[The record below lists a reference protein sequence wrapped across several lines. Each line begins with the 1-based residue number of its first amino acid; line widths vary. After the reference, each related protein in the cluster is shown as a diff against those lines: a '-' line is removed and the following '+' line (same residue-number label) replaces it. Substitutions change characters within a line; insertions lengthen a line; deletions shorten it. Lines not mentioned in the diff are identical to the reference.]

1 MGSTN
6 NYSTGSPF
14 RVKIEGDYREDSE
27 DDAPKATPI
36 SPGLA
41 PILEESDEEMMTSSE
56 PNLKSKKKRRGRKK
70 KSVPGMMPMI
80 PVLVMNPYVNME
92 PGQMPTFR
100 PGKSG
105 QVPYQVAFMQP
116 PPPARVAKQTK
127 RRKVKNNSKGH
138 TVSFNSEVSLSP
150 EPSATNLH
158 PHSGNMLMFS
168 SLRVKKTKAPV
179 VDSVM
184 PIEGESFT
192 GHASMSVGTVTKS
205 SKGIIKKDSSTG
217 KKF

>member
-1 MGSTN
+1 M
-6 NYSTGSPF
+6 
-14 RVKIEGDYREDSE
+14 KIEGDYRDDSE

-41 PILEESDEEMMTSSE
+41 PILEDSDEEMMTSSE
-56 PNLKSKKKRRGRKK
+56 PNVKSKKKRSGRKK
-70 KSVPGMMPMI
+70 KSVPGTMPMI

-105 QVPYQVAFMQP
+105 QVPYQIAFMQP
-116 PPPARVAKQTK
+116 PPPARVAKHTK
-127 RRKVKNNSKGH
+127 RKGKNSKGH

-150 EPSATNLH
+150 EPSTTNLH

-179 VDSVM
+179 VDNVM

-205 SKGIIKKDSSTG
+205 SKTMKGTMKKSFSDSSTR